1 LKPSPFAY
9 HRPASVE
16 EALDLLATLDDAK
29 VLAGGQSLVP
39 LMNFRLAAP
48 AHLVDIS
55 RLAELD
61 FVDVGDDAVNV
72 GAAVT
77 HARLHA
83 HDGVASACPLL
94 REALGLVAHEVIRNR
109 GTVCGSLAHADPSG
123 ELTAV
128 MALLGGTVEARSVR
142 GARRLDAAELFQG
155 PLMNGLTDDELVV
168 SASFPTI
175 GPRTGTAFD
184 EVVRRHG
191 DYAIAGGA
199 ARVAVDD
206 DGVVTDAAVAFIS
219 VGPVPVVL
227 DLAEPV
233 AGRTAAAVDPAAV
246 YDHVVER
253 VEPREDIHATAE
265 YRRHLAGATA
275 ARAIACAA
283 ERAAA

>member
-1 LKPSPFAY
+1 M
-9 HRPASVE
+9 V

-55 RLAELD
+55 RLGELAAIV
-61 FVDVGDDAVNV
+61 VDDEAVTV

-83 HDGVASACPLL
+83 HDGAAAACPLL

-128 MALLGGTVEARSVR
+128 LAVLGGTVEARSTG
-142 GARRLDAAELFQG
+142 GARRLGAAELFQG
-155 PLMNGLTDDELVV
+155 PLMNGLAEDELLV
-168 SASFPTI
+168 SASFPRI

-184 EVVRRHG
+184 EIARRHG
-191 DYAIAGGA
+191 DYAVAGAA
-199 ARVAVDD
+199 ARVSVDG
-206 DGVVTDAAVAFIS
+206 DGVVSEAAVVFIS
-219 VGPVPVVL
+219 VGPVPVVV
-227 DLAEPV
+227 DLSEPV
-233 AGRTAAAVDPAAV
+233 VGQPAGTVDPAAV

-253 VEPREDIHATAE
+253 VDPREDIHATAE
-265 YRRHLAGATA
+265 YRRHLAGVTAT
-275 ARAIACAA
+275 RAIAAAA

>member
-1 LKPSPFAY
+1 
-9 HRPASVE
+9 
-16 EALDLLATLDDAK
+16 
-29 VLAGGQSLVP
+29 
-39 LMNFRLAAP
+39 MNFRLAAP

-55 RLAELD
+55 RLAELGD
-61 FVDVGDDAVNV
+61 IDVDGEAVTV

-83 HDGVASACPLL
+83 HDRSAVACPLL

-128 MALLGGTVEARSVR
+128 LALLDGTVEVRSVR
-142 GARRLDAAELFQG
+142 GTRRLGAAELFQG
-155 PLMNGLTDDELVV
+155 PLMSGLADDELLV

-184 EVVRRHG
+184 EVARRHG

-199 ARVAVDD
+199 AQVTVDG

-227 DLAEPV
+227 NLSEPV
-233 AGRTAAAVDPAAV
+233 AGRPADAVDPAAV
-246 YDHVVER
+246 YDHVVAR
-253 VEPREDIHATAE
+253 VEPREDIHATVD
-265 YRRHLAGATA
+265 YRRHLAGVTA
-275 ARAIACAA
+275 CRAISLAT